1 MSVQVIIIDKLG
13 NKKEK
18 KTKNYNELYK
28 VCGYRNDN
36 NFCKRNTWSVKIDK
50 FTIEVELW
58 AKKDGKANFE
68 NKYEFPPPVDKELYF
83 GTCCLISYCN
93 KDPVDLPIKLWT
105 QIYDKLL
112 GGVEDLGDN
121 DSEVSEDSIEEHET
135 TKEGY
140 SKEDGFIVSDDE
152 EDIEYFSNDELSE
165 EECSDTEEENEK

>member
-50 FTIEVELW
+50 FTVDVELW

-83 GTCCLISYCN
+83 PSKIDQPN
-93 KDPVDLPIKLWT
+93 NIKKRDIVLPDCWYKSL
-105 QIYDKLL
+105 Y
-112 GGVEDLGDN
+112 
-121 DSEVSEDSIEEHET
+121 
-135 TKEGY
+135 
-140 SKEDGFIVSDDE
+140 
-152 EDIEYFSNDELSE
+152 
-165 EECSDTEEENEK
+165 